1 MLSFIIR
8 RLLIAIPLVLLS
20 TVLEFLLVA
29 NSGDP
34 MADLKGRNP
43 PVPPQVIQTRE
54 HQLGLD
60 KPMPQRYWTWLTHFV
75 RGDMGKSIHGVE
87 VRPLLWQRMRVT
99 LRMVVL
105 ASILAIV
112 LAIGAGVLSAVKQ
125 YTVTDYTF
133 TFTGFLFLSMPVFW
147 LAALL
152 KEYGA
157 IRLNKLFC
165 KQAVSTVGAE
175 TPNLTGSLGHRLA
188 DYAGH
193 LALPTIALA
202 LISFAAWSRYQRATM
217 LDVLGSD
224 YIRLARAKGLSRTR
238 VMVRHALRN
247 ALIPLVTV
255 VAIDTGAI
263 FGGAIITER
272 VFSWQGMGALLVQ
285 GAQTS
290 DPNILLAWLTVT
302 AVIVVLFNLIAD
314 LLYAVLDPRIRY
326 GLHASPS
333 TGRGRSGRR
342 GRGSGATADR
352 ARRPGPR
359 GGHDQRGAGVHHR
372 RPHPDA
378 DDRAPVPRPQAGR
391 RQPGGVPHHG
401 GRLAHRRP
409 LLEVRLRRHHRPVL
423 LLTLLGP
430 PDGHRRHRP
439 RLHGPDPAR
448 GAEVGPGRADG
459 GVFGDHLRRHRRGAR
474 RLLPPLGRLGA
485 DALHRPRADHP
496 PHRDPGG
503 AGRQRAP
510 AGRQLVLRRP
520 GARDRKSTRLNSSHV
535 EISYA
540 VFCLKKKKK
549 TYTQKSLKK
558 TKKKKKNKK

>member
-20 TVLEFLLVA
+20 TVLVFLLVA

-87 VRPLLWQRMRVT
+87 ARPLLWQRMRVT
-99 LRMVVL
+99 LRMVV
-105 ASILAIV
+105 
-112 LAIGAGVLSAVKQ
+112 
-125 YTVTDYTF
+125 
-133 TFTGFLFLSMPVFW
+133 
-147 LAALL
+147 
-152 KEYGA
+152 
-157 IRLNKLFC
+157 
-165 KQAVSTVGAE
+165 
-175 TPNLTGSLGHRLA
+175 
-188 DYAGH
+188 
-193 LALPTIALA
+193 LA

-326 GLHASPS
+326 G
-333 TGRGRSGRR
+333 
-342 GRGSGATADR
+342 
-352 ARRPGPR
+352 
-359 GGHDQRGAGVHHR
+359 
-372 RPHPDA
+372 
-378 DDRAPVPRPQAGR
+378 
-391 RQPGGVPHHG
+391 
-401 GRLAHRRP
+401 
-409 LLEVRLRRHHRPVL
+409 
-423 LLTLLGP
+423 
-430 PDGHRRHRP
+430 
-439 RLHGPDPAR
+439 
-448 GAEVGPGRADG
+448 
-459 GVFGDHLRRHRRGAR
+459 
-474 RLLPPLGRLGA
+474 
-485 DALHRPRADHP
+485 
-496 PHRDPGG
+496 
-503 AGRQRAP
+503 
-510 AGRQLVLRRP
+510 
-520 GARDRKSTRLNSSHV
+520 
-535 EISYA
+535 
-540 VFCLKKKKK
+540 
-549 TYTQKSLKK
+549 
-558 TKKKKKNKK
+558 